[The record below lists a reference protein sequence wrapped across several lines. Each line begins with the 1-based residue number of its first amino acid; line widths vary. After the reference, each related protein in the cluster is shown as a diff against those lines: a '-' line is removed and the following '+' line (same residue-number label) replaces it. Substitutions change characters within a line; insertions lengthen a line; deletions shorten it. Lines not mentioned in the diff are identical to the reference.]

1 MGLYPLFAFHAI
13 LSIFHTILYI
23 FHASALLIPSRLIV
37 KLTNMLVYISTYYPF
52 QLVSTIYISMLF
64 MILQRKL

>member
-1 MGLYPLFAFHAI
+1 MLSSIQLIDVILHTLSNGVINLELLVFMGLYPLFAFHAI

-37 KLTNMLVYISTYYPF
+37 KLTN
-52 QLVSTIYISMLF
+52 
-64 MILQRKL
+64 